1 MPTLRHFVS
10 WGPHRKRGDAAL
22 RDTLMAIAGKAFA
35 EDRTIIETAT
45 EHGCKAGPCGANK
58 TLTVRNPL

>member
-1 MPTLRHFVS
+1 MPTSHYFTS
-10 WGPHRKRGDAAL
+10 SGPHSKRGDAAL
-22 RDTLMAIAGKAFA
+22 RDTLMAIAGA